1 MTFLAIIVAV
11 LLLQAWG
18 NADRLHLDGWFDN
31 WCQRLSAWG
40 LPSLLGLALL
50 ILLPTALAL
59 LVLDVLEPILFG
71 VFWLLAAIVLLL
83 YAFGRGDLKAKMGQY
98 RSYAY
103 AGDFEAAYLAFGGD
117 KQAASETSEITE
129 PSEPLKPSDV
139 HSSIHESFL
148 YDGLQRWF
156 SVLFY
161 FALLG
166 PAWALAYRLMQL
178 SRGRFD
184 GDLVERCLFVLD
196 WVPARLLAATFA
208 IAGNFVGSKAVL
220 ISALKEGG
228 TEAGPLLVSVG
239 SAALEP
245 QKLPLDDDPLAFGPE
260 AASEDREF
268 EALLARSAV
277 CWIVVIA
284 LIVLLD

>member
-18 NADRLHLDGWFDN
+18 SADRLHLDSWFDN
-31 WCQRLSAWG
+31 WYQRLSAWG
-40 LPSLLGLALL
+40 LPSLLGLGLL

-59 LVLDVLEPILFG
+59 LVLDVLGPILFG
-71 VFWLLAAIVLLL
+71 VFWLLAAIFLLL

-98 RSYAY
+98 RNYAY

-117 KQAASETSEITE
+117 KQAASETSE
-129 PSEPLKPSDV
+129 SAEPLKPSDV
-139 HSSIHESFL
+139 HARIHESFL

-178 SRGRFD
+178 SRNRFE
-184 GDLVERCLFVLD
+184 GELVERCLFVLD
-196 WVPARLLAATFA
+196 WVPARLLAATFS

-220 ISALKEGG
+220 ISALKEGS
-228 TEAGPLLVSVG
+228 TEAGPLLISVG

-245 QKLPLDDDPLAFGPE
+245 RKQPLDDDPLVFGPE
-260 AASEDREF
+260 AAAEDREF

-277 CWIVVIA
+277 CWIVVLA